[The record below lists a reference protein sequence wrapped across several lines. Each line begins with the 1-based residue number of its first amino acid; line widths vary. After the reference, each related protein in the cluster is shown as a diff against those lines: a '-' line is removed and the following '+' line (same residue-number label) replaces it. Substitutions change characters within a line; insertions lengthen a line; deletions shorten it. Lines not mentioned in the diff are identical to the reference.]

1 MGAGVSYV
9 REGFEEVNENDEA
22 ERLRVIPRYAPG
34 ERIWGAG
41 PAGGQM
47 IIRDTRIRRGAVD
60 YVVEELDTGFRSLI
74 PESEIKARED
84 LPGAR
89 YVTWA
94 AHEQAMEIAR
104 VRELRRQRAMAA
116 DRSNHGHGHDH

>member
-1 MGAGVSYV
+1 MD
-9 REGFEEVNENDEA
+9 ETNDEA
-22 ERLRVIPRYAPG
+22 ERLRVIPRHAPG

-47 IIRDTRIRRGAVD
+47 IIRDTRIRRGAID
-60 YVVEELDTGFRSLI
+60 YVVEELDTGFRSLL
-74 PESEIKARED
+74 PESEIRDRED

-89 YVTWA
+89 YVTMT
-94 AHEQAMEIAR
+94 AHEQAIREAERRQAQEIAR

-116 DRSNHGHGHDH
+116 DHSHGGHDHLR